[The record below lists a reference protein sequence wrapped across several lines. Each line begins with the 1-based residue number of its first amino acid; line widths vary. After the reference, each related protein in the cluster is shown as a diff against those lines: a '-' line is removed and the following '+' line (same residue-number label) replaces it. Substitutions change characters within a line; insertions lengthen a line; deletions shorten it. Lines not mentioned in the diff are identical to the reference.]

1 MAAQKKKNSHF
12 RLLEKTLRKFQS
24 YTKVTKKKKK
34 KKKNSQAEAEGLVQF
49 QLGKLQASRNYI
61 QSGPAKADS

>member
-24 YTKVTKKKKK
+24 YTKVTKKKK